1 MLVARGARMP
11 ATVEAGPVQGG
22 GSRSPCILLAEDDTD
37 FRVLLAE
44 NLRGAGYRVVAVPDG
59 GALLDYVG
67 RTALGSSAPRP
78 DLIITDV
85 RMPGLSGFDV
95 AVSLKLAGY
104 AFPLIFITAFGGNE
118 LVPFAKDLGATA
130 ILDKPFELDDL
141 VREVSDALGSTGGRA
156 IQP

>member
-1 MLVARGARMP
+1 MP
-11 ATVEAGPVQGG
+11 VTVEAGSVQDG
-22 GSRSPCILLAEDDTD
+22 GSGAPCILLAEDDTD

-44 NLRGAGYRVVAVPDG
+44 ELRSAGYRVVEVPDG
-59 GALLDYVG
+59 GALLEYVG
-67 RTALGSSAPRP
+67 RTALGPSAPRP

-104 AFPLIFITAFGGNE
+104 AFPLIFITAFGGFE
-118 LVPFAKDLGATA
+118 LVPFARDLGATA

-141 VREVSDALGSTGGRA
+141 VRAVSDALGSAAARA